1 MKRQCE
7 GWQILPDADHLV
19 TALTSLFSELEKYMD
34 EYKGSEG
41 REESL
46 DFYFTVRNFL
56 NIYERV
62 DEHYRIYTEL
72 TESGDFKIKPLCVN
86 PIVHIGECLAQ
97 GNSSVFFLRHCRRY
111 GITGSF

>member
-1 MKRQCE
+1 M
-7 GWQILPDADHLV
+7 

-34 EYKGSEG
+34 EHKGSEDG
-41 REESL
+41 KMLL

-72 TESGDFKIKPLCVN
+72 TESGD
-86 PIVHIGECLAQ
+86 
-97 GNSSVFFLRHCRRY
+97 S
-111 GITGSF
+111 